1 MMGAHNVHFFELET
15 DGALDLLEDSLFDAL
30 CEAGCDDALLGHH
43 RLDFAREAVSWD
55 EALKSARADA
65 ESVPGVRV
73 VSVRI
78 NAEDI
83 EPAPRKR
90 SAQKRTPSRR
100 GRHSA
105 AAV

>member
-1 MMGAHNVHFFELET
+1 MGAGKVHFFELET

-30 CEAGCDDALLGHH
+30 YEAGCDDALVGHR
-43 RLDFAREAVSWD
+43 RLDFAREAETWE
-55 EALKSARADA
+55 EALKSAQADA

-78 NAEDI
+78 DAADI
-83 EPAPRKR
+83 DAALATR
-90 SAQKRTPSRR
+90 SAADLASERR
-100 GRHSA
+100 GRHTA